1 MTEVESHFLASRAA
15 ALDWASTASNR
26 TLSCCRVVP
35 FRGIMRSKS
44 FLILPGRAFGGQVG
58 MDIDDVQTT
67 YSLTLNANELTFGD
81 LTTRRGGRSHRPARH
96 DDRRRLGSATARGSM
111 VAAPTKQ
118 LLPGRKLG
126 GCRRRCVMAE
136 ALN

>member
-58 MDIDDVQTT
+58 MDLDDVQTT
-67 YSLTLNANELTFGD
+67 YSLTLNAKELTFGD
-81 LTTRRGGRSHRPARH
+81 VIPI
-96 DDRRRLGSATARGSM
+96 
-111 VAAPTKQ
+111 V
-118 LLPGRKLG
+118 
-126 GCRRRCVMAE
+126 
-136 ALN
+136 